1 MVFITKAVVKET
13 AQKVDHQ
20 AIQKLVDELDLA
32 NYSNTVKDIVFFYTA
47 MPDPGPNHAEVIQY
61 DEESHT
67 LGNHMQLDY
76 DQFMAASPE
85 EALDMMKQLFL
96 KGIDRYLELN
106 LDFNTEQFRADV
118 QNIFYP
124 EAES

>member
-13 AQKVDHQ
+13 EQKVDHQ
-20 AIQKLVDELDLA
+20 AIQKLVDQLDPTD
-32 NYSNTVKDIVFFYTA
+32 YSDTVKNIVFFYTA
-47 MPDPGPNHAEVIQY
+47 MPNPRNHPEDIEFET
-61 DEESHT
+61 DTNT
-67 LGNHMQLDY
+67 LGLSLQLNY

-96 KGIDRYLELN
+96 KGIDRYQELN
-106 LDFNTEQFRADV
+106 LDFNTEQFKVDV

-124 EAES
+124 EEES